1 MDSNN
6 SKPNNLIVKMKKK
19 IVDNLESIYVN
30 IKYFQPS
37 VAIPTIA
44 NFNTTRTDSIL
55 DKCSD
60 YKLAIVRWNIPS
72 NFPNMLI
79 PPDADLLLF
88 YNVALTWNTTT
99 ITRPI
104 EYVDLYPGT
113 YYPRALYY
121 ITQYVDLLNIAYEK
135 CHKALI
141 IAEPSYTAI
150 IPPVVHFNPNSVN
163 KISLYAPIEFIDTN
177 TNNAKISIQNS
188 AFILGMQGL
197 PNTGDYNSGLIC
209 EINFNIHLN
218 LTNYY
223 KTSSPP
229 YQVQEFI
236 IIESE
241 YDSTLA
247 LIKLNNLI
255 FETQTIPVVP
265 ELVGS
270 ETQIQR
276 RVVTDYFIGG
286 DIANQQ
292 GDILTYAP
300 QGALRWYDLES
311 DAELRTISIS
321 PLIEFSDGQTFPIYI
336 QSLQSWGI
344 KIVFMKKTPVEKYGF
359 DIGKQL
365 VISNE
370 NDFSNELND

>member
-1 MDSNN
+1 MDSSNNN
-6 SKPNNLIVKMKKK
+6 SNLIVKMKKK
-19 IVDNLESIYVN
+19 VVDNLETIYVN
-30 IKYFQPS
+30 VKYFQAAS
-37 VAIPTIA
+37 QTIPTVA
-44 NFNTTRTDSIL
+44 NFNTTRTDTIL

-79 PPDADLLLF
+79 PSDNDLSQY
-88 YNVALTWNTTT
+88 YNVALTWKTTT
-99 ITRPI
+99 IIRPI
-104 EYVDLYPGT
+104 VYIDLYTGT
-113 YYPRALYY
+113 FYPRALYY
-121 ITQYVDLLNIAYEK
+121 ITQYIDLLNKAYEE
-135 CHKALI
+135 CHNLLK
-141 IAEPSYTAI
+141 IAESTYTAL
-150 IPPVVHFNPNSVN
+150 IPPVINFNPNSVN
-163 KISLYAPIEFIDTN
+163 KISLYAPIEFVDTN

-197 PNTGDYNSGLIC
+197 PNIGNYNSGVVC
-209 EINFNIHLN
+209 EIDFNIHLN

-223 KTSSPP
+223 KTSLP
-229 YQVQEFI
+229 YPIQEFI

-247 LIKLNNLI
+247 LNKLNNLI

-270 ETQIQR
+270 ESQIQR
-276 RVVTDYFIGG
+276 RVVTDFFIGG

-300 QGALRWYDLES
+300 QGQLRWYDLES
-311 DAELRTISIS
+311 DSELRTISIS
-321 PLIEFSDGQTFPIYI
+321 PLLEFSDGQTFPVYI

-344 KIVFMKKTPVEKYGF
+344 KLIMQRKTNFEKYGF

-365 VISNE
+365 LLTN
-370 NDFSNELND
+370 NDDFVNELND

>member
-1 MDSNN
+1 MDSSNEN
-6 SKPNNLIVKMKKK
+6 SNLVVKMKKK
-19 IVDNLESIYVN
+19 IVDNLETIYVN
-30 IKYFQPS
+30 VKYFQTAS
-37 VAIPTIA
+37 QTIPTVA

-79 PPDADLLLF
+79 PSDSELTQY
-88 YNVALTWNTTT
+88 YNVALTWKTTT
-99 ITRPI
+99 IIKPI
-104 EYVDLYPGT
+104 VYVNLYTGT
-113 YYPRALYY
+113 FYPRALYY
-121 ITQYVDLLNIAYEK
+121 ITQYIDLLNKAYEEAHNDLK
-135 CHKALI
+135 LVEASYSAL
-141 IAEPSYTAI
+141 
-150 IPPVVHFNPNSVN
+150 IPPVVNFNPNSVN
-163 KISLYAPIEFIDTN
+163 KISLYCPIEFVDTN

-197 PNTGDYNSGLIC
+197 PNTGNYNSGVVC
-209 EINFNIHLN
+209 EIDFNVHLN

-223 KTSSPP
+223 KTSLP
-229 YQVQEFI
+229 YPIQEFI

-247 LIKLNNLI
+247 LNKLNNLI

-270 ETQIQR
+270 ESQIQR
-276 RVVTDYFIGG
+276 RVVTDFFIGG
-286 DIANQQ
+286 DVANQQ

-300 QGALRWYDLES
+300 QGQLRWYDLES
-311 DAELRTISIS
+311 DSELRTISIS
-321 PLIEFSDGQTFPIYI
+321 PLLEFSDGQTFPVYI

-344 KIVFMKKTPVEKYGF
+344 KMIMQRKTNFEKYGF

-365 VISNE
+365 LLNN
-370 NDFSNELND
+370 NDEFVNELND